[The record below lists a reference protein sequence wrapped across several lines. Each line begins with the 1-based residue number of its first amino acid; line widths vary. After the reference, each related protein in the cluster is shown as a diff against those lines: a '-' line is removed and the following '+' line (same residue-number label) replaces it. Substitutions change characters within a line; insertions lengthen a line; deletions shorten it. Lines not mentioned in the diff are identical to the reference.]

1 MHKTESMTNKDS
13 PRPTTSLSQVIL
25 DSMDDKVAEL
35 LARLAGLT
43 DDEYR
48 WEPAADMWS
57 VRGTGD
63 EAAVE
68 FDPDRDIDPAPMTTI
83 AWRMWHIASDCFA
96 GYTTTFNGVDE
107 DQIDVGWTVS
117 AAEAVRRLESSWT
130 ELRAVLA
137 GVDDWF
143 TELGDA
149 FGPWHQHCVADFAMH
164 ASNELVHH
172 GAEIGTMRDLYRAVG
187 PRAGLT
193 MPLGDAMYS
202 LRAIRRLRPDPIP
215 AADLEAML
223 DAAIQAPNGGNLQL
237 WHFITVTDRDLI
249 DRFAPLYHEAWWAKR
264 ADSGYTPETLPDS
277 HAAARQLADEIG
289 GAPAVVLFCAV
300 AKGSAA
306 ANAIIPAVQNMLLAG
321 RALGVGGTITTLH
334 PSVEDRIHEL
344 FGIPETAQ
352 VVYAVPLGYPRGR
365 FGPVTRRPLAEV
377 SSANRWIREA

>member
-1 MHKTESMTNKDS
+1 MTNKDS

-25 DSMDDKVAEL
+25 DSMDDKVADL
-35 LARLAGLT
+35 LARLDGLT
-43 DDEYR
+43 NDEYR
-48 WEPAADMWS
+48 WEPAAGMWS

-63 EAAVE
+63 DAAVD

-83 AWRMWHIASDCFA
+83 AWRLWHLAHDCFVEYGKRFDA
-96 GYTTTFNGVDE
+96 IPDE
-107 DQIDVGWTVS
+107 GLD
-117 AAEAVRRLESSWT
+117 ASWT
-130 ELRAVLA
+130 LDAADAVERLHRSWQELRTKLA
-137 GVDDWF
+137 GFDDWF

-149 FGPWHQHCVADFAMH
+149 FGPWHRHCVADFAMH

-172 GAEIGTMRDLYRAVG
+172 GAEIATMRDLYRAVG

-215 AADLEAML
+215 AKDLETMV

-237 WHFITVTDRDLI
+237 WHFITVTDRELI
-249 DRFAPLYHEAWWAKR
+249 DQFAPLYHEAWWAKR

-289 GAPAVVLFCAV
+289 DAPAIVLFCAV
-300 AKGSAA
+300 AKGAAA
-306 ANAIIPAVQNMLLAG
+306 ANAIIPAVQNLLLAG

-334 PSVEDRIHEL
+334 PSVEERVHAL

-365 FGPVTRRPLAEV
+365 FGPVTRRPLTEV
-377 SSANRWIREA
+377 SSANRWIRTT